1 MHMYIYAT
9 TRDYHMILQLRD
21 AVFPVVDEAQ
31 LNQATE
37 RERDRKKILK
47 QQKSANNMKIFTFD
61 FNSWNMQIK

>member
-1 MHMYIYAT
+1 MIRVITFQLSKIIAKAHTKIMHMYIYAT

-37 RERDRKKILK
+37 RE
-47 QQKSANNMKIFTFD
+47 S
-61 FNSWNMQIK
+61 